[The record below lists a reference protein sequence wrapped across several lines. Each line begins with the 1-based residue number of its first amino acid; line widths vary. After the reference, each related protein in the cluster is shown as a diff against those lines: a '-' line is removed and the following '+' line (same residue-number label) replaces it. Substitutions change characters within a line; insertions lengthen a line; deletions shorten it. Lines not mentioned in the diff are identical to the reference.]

1 MFYSSQHF
9 NGVKNILK
17 LQLLFGCSCII
28 FAIFMLKNVNGIL
41 SAFLGLL
48 LALVPT
54 LVYIKIA
61 FAKGLVNYPS
71 VILARHKKAMLLK
84 FIINFILF
92 AIVFI
97 FYKKCN
103 YFALFGTYIVT
114 LSGYWVSLIKK

>member
-61 FAKGLVNYPS
+61 
-71 VILARHKKAMLLK
+71 
-84 FIINFILF
+84 
-92 AIVFI
+92 
-97 FYKKCN
+97 
-103 YFALFGTYIVT
+103 
-114 LSGYWVSLIKK
+114 LS